1 MQSVKHQ
8 ADNDWAFRVSPGLA
22 AELDEFQKTVEQFR
36 TSAISEAQ
44 FRAIRVPQGIY
55 EQRESGTYMLRVRFP
70 AGGVLPDHLRRLG
83 EVASSFGNGVLHITT
98 RQEFQVHRVP
108 LESILPALRS
118 LAAAGLSTKGGGGNT
133 VRNITACFDSG
144 VCPHEVFDVAPYA
157 VALTERFMPDPLSFQ
172 LPRKY
177 KIAFAACNRDCS
189 GATVNDVGFIAR
201 RQNDTDGFAVYVAGG
216 MGGKS
221 RVATLLHEFIPASD
235 AFLVAEA
242 VKRVFDKNGDRK
254 NKHLARLRFLVERI
268 GLDAFR
274 DLYEKELAALR
285 ASAPAS
291 LQIRPY
297 PSRNLAPAKG
307 KAAGTVANSTD
318 FARWFA
324 SNVIPQKQPGFFMV
338 HIPLALG
345 DLPVAKTAALAN
357 IVATHGDGILC
368 ATQSQ
373 NLVLRWVAESELPSL
388 REKLDTLGLATPD
401 APVLRNL
408 VACAGASTC
417 RLGICLSRGLA
428 KAIRQELTG
437 SRLKLENLGD
447 LTIHI
452 SGCPNS
458 CGRHPVG
465 NIGFSGA
472 ARRVD
477 GRLIPYYAVQLG
489 GRVTEGQT
497 RFGTNVGAI
506 PARNAPAFVRD
517 FLAAWQRSAESA
529 DFHRFVDNDGRTVAT
544 ELIERH
550 QQAPSSKQNKEFF
563 FDWDAPSAFS
573 LAGRGA
579 GECGA
584 GVFDLIEVDLA
595 NARES
600 LEAGRLYGAA
610 LSAARALL
618 VTRNL
623 QPKSDREAFELFQNH
638 FVAEG
643 LVDAALTEVIR
654 AGSRAASE
662 PDPAKAFAGRGPDVT
677 ALVASVRL
685 LYENMDASLRFKP
698 VTPGK

>member
-1 MQSVKHQ
+1 
-8 ADNDWAFRVSPGLA
+8 
-22 AELDEFQKTVEQFR
+22 
-36 TSAISEAQ
+36 
-44 FRAIRVPQGIY
+44 
-55 EQRESGTYMLRVRFP
+55 
-70 AGGVLPDHLRRLG
+70 
-83 EVASSFGNGVLHITT
+83 
-98 RQEFQVHRVP
+98 
-108 LESILPALRS
+108 LRS
-118 LAAAGLSTKGGGGNT
+118 LAAAGLSTKGVGGNT

-254 NKHLARLRFLVERI
+254 NKHLARLRFPVERI

-274 DLYEKELAALR
+274 ELYEKELAALR

>member
-1 MQSVKHQ
+1 
-8 ADNDWAFRVSPGLA
+8 
-22 AELDEFQKTVEQFR
+22 
-36 TSAISEAQ
+36 
-44 FRAIRVPQGIY
+44 
-55 EQRESGTYMLRVRFP
+55 
-70 AGGVLPDHLRRLG
+70 
-83 EVASSFGNGVLHITT
+83 
-98 RQEFQVHRVP
+98 
-108 LESILPALRS
+108 
-118 LAAAGLSTKGGGGNT
+118 
-133 VRNITACFDSG
+133 
-144 VCPHEVFDVAPYA
+144 
-157 VALTERFMPDPLSFQ
+157 
-172 LPRKY
+172 
-177 KIAFAACNRDCS
+177 
-189 GATVNDVGFIAR
+189 
-201 RQNDTDGFAVYVAGG
+201 
-216 MGGKS
+216 
-221 RVATLLHEFIPASD
+221 
-235 AFLVAEA
+235 
-242 VKRVFDKNGDRK
+242 
-254 NKHLARLRFLVERI
+254 
-268 GLDAFR
+268 
-274 DLYEKELAALR
+274 
-285 ASAPAS
+285 
-291 LQIRPY
+291 
-297 PSRNLAPAKG
+297 
-307 KAAGTVANSTD
+307 
-318 FARWFA
+318 
-324 SNVIPQKQPGFFMV
+324 MV

-373 NLVLRWVAESELPSL
+373 NVVLRWVAESELPAL
-388 REKLDTLGLATPD
+388 HEKLDTLGLATPD

-506 PARNAPAFVRD
+506 PARNVPAFVRD
-517 FLAAWQRSAESA
+517 FLAAWQQSAESA
-529 DFHRFVDNDGRTVAT
+529 DIHRFVDNDGRTVAT
-544 ELIERH
+544 ELVERH

-563 FDWDAPSAFS
+563 FDWDAQSAFS

-623 QPKSDREAFELFQNH
+623 QPKSDREVFELFQNH

-643 LVDAALTEVIR
+643 LVDAALAEVIR

-662 PDPAKAFAGRGPDVT
+662 PDPAKAFAGRGSDVT
-677 ALVASVRL
+677 ALVASIRL

>member
-55 EQRESGTYMLRVRFP
+55 EQRKSGTYMLRVRFP

-108 LESILPALRS
+108 LESIPPALRS

-133 VRNITACFDSG
+133 VRNVTACFDSG

-254 NKHLARLRFLVERI
+254 NKHLARLRFPVERI

-274 DLYEKELAALR
+274 ELYEKELAALR

-437 SRLKLENLGD
+437 SQLKLENLGD